1 MDTHCYKPWTNYFP
15 INQDKEKMKFLT
27 VAIIVLITLTS
38 CNSED
43 KIDGYKSNEILVVT
57 IDIVDNFDIEKI
69 TLTSTGGTDEI
80 LGNKIENRQK
90 IKLKTPQLGEG
101 TFKICIYTK
110 TDSLCSQ
117 DSYIEGGYR
126 PKLRLKN
133 NKFETLEW
141 N

>member
-1 MDTHCYKPWTNYFP
+1 MRKTTF
-15 INQDKEKMKFLT
+15 ILLFLLT
-27 VAIIVLITLTS
+27 AMVLTS

-43 KIDGYKSNEILVVT
+43 KIDGYKSNEILIVT
-57 IDIVDNFDIEKI
+57 IDIIDDFDIEKI

-80 LGNKIENRQK
+80 LGNKIENRRK
-90 IKLKTPQLGEG
+90 IKLKTTQLGEG

-110 TDSLCSQ
+110 ADTLCSQ

-133 NKFETLEW
+133 YRFETLEW